1 MKRLFTLL
9 AFVSIFATSFAQ
21 NTTTADKE
29 FETAIQYLN
38 NEDYT
43 NAFKHMLISANLGSA
58 KGQCGL
64 GICYIEG
71 KGTTQNLTEGIKY
84 IRKAAEQGYHKA
96 QYNLGVCYYYGRGV
110 KPDMYEAKYWVR
122 KAALQDN
129 PDAVEMARDLNIPL
143 N

>member
-1 MKRLFTLL
+1 MTMKRLFTLL

-29 FETAIQYLN
+29 FETAMQYCI

-58 KGQCGL
+58 KGQYGL

-84 IRKAAEQGYHKA
+84 IRKVILMQKSIWVSVTLKA
-96 QYNLGVCYYYGRGV
+96 RVCHNATIRLFTGFMRL
-110 KPDMYEAKYWVR
+110 P
-122 KAALQDN
+122 
-129 PDAVEMARDLNIPL
+129 IPI
-143 N
+143 